1 MTAEYHRVVMLLRS
15 PYAQKPLPYAVKWRL
30 NFGAGE
36 INFPVKRFKKVNR
49 FELRIR
55 VRENSKGRTVRCRFV
70 FQVFNGMTEDLQRS
84 SSLWSEPAANAG
96 RGRRNEMQ

>member
-30 NFGAGE
+30 HFGGGK
-36 INFPVKRFKKVNR
+36 INFPVKRFKQINR

-55 VRENSKGRTVRCRFV
+55 VREDSKGQTVGCILV
-70 FQVFNGMTEDLQRS
+70 FQVFNGMTEDFQTS
-84 SSLWSEPAANAG
+84 SGRGSEPAANAG